1 MMKTRLTLFCVL
13 LLLAGGL
20 MGSKLQEDYISQYR
34 DIAVIEMK
42 KFGIPASITLAQGLL
57 ESGSGTS
64 YLAVKANNHF
74 GIKCH
79 QDWRGKK
86 VYADDD
92 ERNECF
98 RAYKH
103 AEESFRDHSH
113 FLNNRSR
120 YAFLFEEDPA
130 DYKAWAKGLKK
141 AGYATNKRYADLLID
156 LIERYD
162 LHLYDD
168 PAYKHIKRN
177 VEPAIAA
184 GDLEFNIYVSPNRV
198 KYVLVK
204 EGEDIYDI
212 AVKTQRWPGELQK
225 YNELDEK
232 DRVQAGQA
240 IYLQP
245 KRKKAS
251 KEFTEYVVQEGDS
264 IYGIAQKY
272 AIRSGHLRRKNG
284 LARGEE
290 PKPGTKLKL
299 R

>member
-1 MMKTRLTLFCVL
+1 MMKTKLILFSIIISQV
-13 LLLAGGL
+13 GSL
-20 MGSKLQEDYISQYR
+20 MGSKLQEDYITEYR
-34 DIAVIEMK
+34 DIAVREMK
-42 KFGIPASITLAQGLL
+42 QFGIPASITLAQGLL

-92 ERNECF
+92 KRNECF

-113 FLNNRSR
+113 FLSNRSR
-120 YAFLFEEDPA
+120 YAFLFEEDPT

-141 AGYATNKRYADLLID
+141 AGYATNKKYADLLID

-162 LHLYDD
+162 LHNYDD
-168 PAYKHIKRN
+168 TTYRPVKKQDLVKVNVTTYKT
-177 VEPAIAA
+177 
-184 GDLEFNIYVSPNRV
+184 YMSSNRV
-198 KYVLVK
+198 KYVIAK

-212 AVKTQRWPGELQK
+212 AIKTQRWPGELQK

-232 DRVQAGQA
+232 QRVKPGKKV
-240 IYLQP
+240 YLQP

-251 KEFTEYVVQEGDS
+251 KDHTHYLVKEGDS
-264 IYGIAQKY
+264 IYSIAQKY
-272 AIRSGHLRRKNG
+272 AIRSDHLRKKNG
-284 LARGEE
+284 LGKDEE
-290 PKPGTKLKL
+290 PEPGRSLKL